1 MFAEFVLESRP
12 PPYYGELHESMRPQF
27 INNDESYCEFVAE
40 VIRQTHS
47 RLLLLPREHAVAA

>member
-47 RLLLLPREHAVAA
+47 R